1 MIRRTLE
8 SRALELAR
16 RFPIVTITGPRQSGK
31 TTLCQM
37 AFPEKPYVSLEALD
51 KREFAASDPRGFLAQ
66 FPTGAVLDEVQRVP
80 DLLSYLQVLSD
91 ESRRNGEWILTGS
104 QNLALLESISQ
115 SLAGR
120 SALVQLL
127 PPDLEEL
134 RRFPNP
140 PTDLWSTVFAGAYP
154 RIHQEGIPP
163 GDFLDGYVTSYVER
177 DVRQVLRVGD
187 LASFQTFLRL
197 CSGRTGQLV
206 NLSGLGS
213 DAGISYHTARAWLSV
228 LEAGFIVFLLRPFF
242 GNLGKRLVKRPK
254 LFFLDSGLLC
264 FLLGIREPA
273 QLETHPLR
281 GEVFETWVVSEV
293 LKARRHRAEPADL
306 LFYRDAKGLEVDLL
320 IQRGHEWAGVEAK
333 SARTATPE
341 FWKGLAKLDALLRSR
356 GSGLCQRTVVYGGE
370 DQIQRSDVR
379 ILPWHAVDRID

>member
-1 MIRRTLE
+1 MIQRTLE
-8 SRALELAR
+8 GRVLELAR

-51 KREFAASDPRGFLAQ
+51 TREFAASDPRGFLAQ

-80 DLLSYLQVLSD
+80 DLLSYLQVISD
-91 ESRRNGEWILTGS
+91 ENRRNGEWVLTGS

-120 SALVQLL
+120 SAMVQLL

-163 GDFLDGYVTSYVER
+163 GDFLDGYVASYVER
-177 DVRQVLRVGD
+177 DVWQVLRVGD
-187 LASFQTFLRL
+187 LTSFQTFLRI

-206 NLSGLGS
+206 NLSSLGS

-242 GNLGKRLVKRPK
+242 GNLGKRLIKRPK
-254 LFFLDSGLLC
+254 IFFLDSGLLC
-264 FLLGIREPA
+264 YLLGIREPA

-293 LKARRHRAEPADL
+293 LKSHLHRATPADL

-320 IQRGHEWAGVEAK
+320 IQHGHEWAGVEAK

-341 FWKGLAKLDALLRSR
+341 FWEGLAKLDALLRSR
-356 GSGLCQRTVVYGGE
+356 GSGLCERTVVYGGDTE
-370 DQIQRSDVR
+370 IRRSDVR

>member
-1 MIRRTLE
+1 MIQRTLE
-8 SRALELAR
+8 GRVLELAR

-37 AFPEKPYVSLEALD
+37 AFPEKPYVCLEALD
-51 KREFAASDPRGFLAQ
+51 TREFAASDPRGFLAQ

-80 DLLSYLQVLSD
+80 DLLSYIQVISD
-91 ESRRNGEWILTGS
+91 ESRRNGEWVLTGS

-163 GDFLDGYVTSYVER
+163 GDFLDGYVVSYVER

-187 LASFQTFLRL
+187 LATFQTFLRL

-213 DAGISYHTARAWLSV
+213 DAGISYHTARSWLSV

-264 FLLGIREPA
+264 YLLGIREPA

-293 LKARRHRAEPADL
+293 LKSRLHRAKPADL

-320 IQRGHEWAGVEAK
+320 IQRGHEWAGVESK
-333 SARTATPE
+333 SARTATAE
-341 FWKGLAKLDALLRSR
+341 FWEGLAKLDALLRSR
-356 GSGLCQRTVVYGGE
+356 GSALCERTVVYGGDAE
-370 DQIQRSDVR
+370 IRRSEVR
-379 ILPWHAVDRID
+379 ILPWHAVDHID

>member
-1 MIRRTLE
+1 
-8 SRALELAR
+8 
-16 RFPIVTITGPRQSGK
+16 
-31 TTLCQM
+31 
-37 AFPEKPYVSLEALD
+37 
-51 KREFAASDPRGFLAQ
+51 
-66 FPTGAVLDEVQRVP
+66 
-80 DLLSYLQVLSD
+80 
-91 ESRRNGEWILTGS
+91 
-104 QNLALLESISQ
+104 
-115 SLAGR
+115 
-120 SALVQLL
+120 
-127 PPDLEEL
+127 
-134 RRFPNP
+134 
-140 PTDLWSTVFAGAYP
+140 
-154 RIHQEGIPP
+154 
-163 GDFLDGYVTSYVER
+163 
-177 DVRQVLRVGD
+177 VGD

-228 LEAGFIVFLLRPFF
+228 LEAGFIVFLLRPFC

-281 GEVFETWVVSEV
+281 GQVFETWVVSEV

-341 FWKGLAKLDALLRSR
+341 FWEGLAKLDALLRSR
-356 GSGLCQRTVVYGGE
+356 GSALCERTVVYGGE
-370 DQIQRSDVR
+370 GQIQRSDVR
-379 ILPWHAVDRID
+379 ILPWHAVHRIA

>member
-1 MIRRTLE
+1 MIERTLE
-8 SRALELAR
+8 ARVLELAQH
-16 RFPIVTITGPRQSGK
+16 FPIVTITGPRQSGK

-37 AFPEKPYVSLEALD
+37 AFPQKPYVSLEALD
-51 KREFAASDPRGFLAQ
+51 TRDFAASDPRGFLAQ
-66 FPTGAVLDEVQRVP
+66 FPSGAVIDEVQRVP
-80 DLLSYLQVLSD
+80 DLLSYLQVVSD

-104 QNLALLESISQ
+104 QNLPLLETISQ

-134 RRFPNP
+134 RRFPSP
-140 PTDLWSTVFAGAYP
+140 PTGLWHAIFTGAYP
-154 RIHQEGIPP
+154 RIHQEGIAP
-163 GDFLDGYVTSYVER
+163 GDFLDGYVASYVER

-206 NLSGLGS
+206 NLSDLGS
-213 DAGISYHTARAWLSV
+213 DAGVSYHTARAWLSV
-228 LEAGFIVFLLRPFF
+228 LEAGFIVFLLRPYF

-264 FLLGIREPA
+264 YLLGIREPA

-281 GEVFETWVVSEV
+281 GAIFETWVVSEV
-293 LKARRHRAEPADL
+293 LKSRLHRAKPADL

-320 IQRGHEWAGVEAK
+320 IQRGHEWAGLEIK
-333 SARTATPE
+333 SARTVTPE
-341 FWKGLAKLDALLRSR
+341 FWGGFAALDVLLRR
-356 GSGLCQRTVVYGGE
+356 QGSGLCQRTVVYGGE
-370 DQIQRSDVR
+370 TEIRRSEVR
-379 ILPWHAVDRID
+379 ILPWNAVDRID